1 MYPGERPTK
10 LFAAPAKEGSR
21 MPVDVP
27 AVSASVRILELL
39 AAEWPKPM
47 SPGTLV
53 SALKLN
59 RSTCYNI
66 LSTLQRAGWATSLG
80 DRAGWTLGPR
90 LLTLTGVSK
99 GTVASVVQ
107 EEIENLSR
115 ALGFVV
121 FALERGG
128 SGGYTT
134 VAMAERRAGVRV
146 TTGVGDQFPF
156 SAPAIMQAFEAWTPP
171 ADLNRLIQRHGLQQF
186 TEYTVTD
193 PDELHTLLAQV
204 RRNGFSRSV
213 RQFDLA
219 QGGAAAPIFD
229 AQGRPSLVLC
239 TLAFSSELNEKNVTE
254 VGSLLRDGAQRLT
267 KRIGG
272 ASPIEPSDLA
282 EATR

>member
-1 MYPGERPTK
+1 
-10 LFAAPAKEGSR
+10 

-27 AVSASVRILELL
+27 AVSASIRILELL
-39 AAEWPKPM
+39 AAEWPKAM

-53 SALKLN
+53 TELKLN

-66 LSTLQRAGWATSLG
+66 LATLGQAGWATSLG

-99 GTVASVVQ
+99 QIVASVVQ
-107 EEIENLSR
+107 EEIENLSH

-121 FALERGG
+121 FALERSG
-128 SGGYTT
+128 SGSYTT
-134 VAMAERRAGVRV
+134 VAKAERRAGVRV

-156 SAPAIMQAFEAWTPP
+156 SSPAILQAFEAWTPP
-171 ADLNRLIQRHGLQQF
+171 ADLDRLIQRYGLQQF
-186 TEYTVTD
+186 TEYTITD
-193 PDELHTLLAQV
+193 PNDLHKVLARV
-204 RRNGFSRSV
+204 RRDGFSRSV

-239 TLAFSSELNEKNVTE
+239 TLAFSSELNEHNIAE
-254 VGSLLRDGAQRLT
+254 VGTLLRDGAQRLT

-272 ASPIEPSDLA
+272 VSPKEPFDRT
-282 EATR
+282 EATG